1 MAELQDI
8 GRALPQTAVQFW
20 LDRQSSYQRLS
31 KVALDLVS
39 SPASQ
44 AYVER
49 LFSLCGELTA
59 RKRNRARVSIYR
71 RVFLKLNRHV
81 LWTATVQYCVFGR
94 SVCELWSAKYKL
106 KTDSWVLALQKEAS
120 RRHFW
125 EPVFLSFDLIDYLLP
140 CSSVIH
146 RLKHCLSQ
154 LTKTKTKTNNYN
166 EIADKTITKT
176 KTKINLKLKKTLQSI
191 HKYTEKLEYVNK

>member
-1 MAELQDI
+1 MRFVTLLFAIRDSTATGSSTRQPGITDTGATATVAATAASVNDSEDIRAAAQLPPSFKFLSRTLTSVAGEEQHRSTAEATDVNSELNRYMAELQDI

-81 LWTATVQYCVFGR
+81 L
-94 SVCELWSAKYKL
+94 
-106 KTDSWVLALQKEAS
+106 
-120 RRHFW
+120 
-125 EPVFLSFDLIDYLLP
+125 
-140 CSSVIH
+140 
-146 RLKHCLSQ
+146 
-154 LTKTKTKTNNYN
+154 
-166 EIADKTITKT
+166 
-176 KTKINLKLKKTLQSI
+176 
-191 HKYTEKLEYVNK
+191 

>member
-20 LDRQSSYQRLS
+20 LDCQSSYQRLS

-44 AYVER
+44 AYVELER

-81 LWTATVQYCVFGR
+81 L
-94 SVCELWSAKYKL
+94 
-106 KTDSWVLALQKEAS
+106 
-120 RRHFW
+120 
-125 EPVFLSFDLIDYLLP
+125 
-140 CSSVIH
+140 
-146 RLKHCLSQ
+146 
-154 LTKTKTKTNNYN
+154 
-166 EIADKTITKT
+166 
-176 KTKINLKLKKTLQSI
+176 
-191 HKYTEKLEYVNK
+191 

>member
-44 AYVER
+44 AYVEI

-81 LWTATVQYCVFGR
+81 L
-94 SVCELWSAKYKL
+94 
-106 KTDSWVLALQKEAS
+106 
-120 RRHFW
+120 
-125 EPVFLSFDLIDYLLP
+125 
-140 CSSVIH
+140 
-146 RLKHCLSQ
+146 
-154 LTKTKTKTNNYN
+154 
-166 EIADKTITKT
+166 
-176 KTKINLKLKKTLQSI
+176 
-191 HKYTEKLEYVNK
+191 